1 MVEEANNGVKEAA
14 HLRRL
19 IENQPSC
26 LIRIAVADARMLA
39 VNDAAQRL
47 LEVENLGQALGSTLT
62 TRIAAEQQGRFSEF
76 IARVWGGTAGSYE
89 CELVGGSGGQ
99 RTVVFSGISLPDHPD
114 SIPSV
119 LVAVQDSSVL
129 ARLTDTLSESEA
141 DRERLEARH
150 VAELTRLEE
159 TLAAHHEEKL
169 TLLARDSDRA
179 LEELK
184 EQLQQAIAAR
194 EQLESQLAERDALHR
209 RLVGEHEADQIVVE
223 RVLAAAAVKRERA
236 KKELT
241 DTLVERDGLIEHAR
255 RLAPLVAAGRM
266 GLQIASDLRT
276 ATMNVENR
284 AAQLLAQCPPQADV
298 RKEIEILRNDTLW
311 ANALAGQIVEAHTEA
326 EKKSTELDVTVPE
339 AISDSE

>member
-1 MVEEANNGVKEAA
+1 MVGEANNGAREAA

-19 IENQPSC
+19 IEVQPSC
-26 LIRIAVADARMLA
+26 LIRIAVADGRMLA

-76 IARVWGGTAGSYE
+76 VARVWGGTPGSCE
-89 CELVGGSGGQ
+89 CELVGGSSGQ
-99 RTVVFSGISLPDHPD
+99 RTVVFSGVSLPDHPD
-114 SIPSV
+114 TIPSV
-119 LVAVQDSSVL
+119 LVAVQDRSAL
-129 ARLTDTLSESEA
+129 ARLTDALSESEG

-150 VAELTRLEE
+150 AAALTRLEE
-159 TLAAHHEEKL
+159 TLAAQHEEKL

-194 EQLESQLAERDALHR
+194 EQLELQLAERDALHR

-241 DTLVERDGLIEHAR
+241 DALVQRDGLVEHAR

-266 GLQIASDLRT
+266 GLQIANDLRT
-276 ATMNVENR
+276 ATTNVENR
-284 AAQLLAQCPPQADV
+284 AAQLLSQCPPEADV

-311 ANALAGQIVEAHTEA
+311 ANALAGQIVEAHLEA
-326 EKKSTELDVTVPE
+326 ARSTELDVTVPE

>member
-1 MVEEANNGVKEAA
+1 MVGEANNGVKEAA

-19 IENQPSC
+19 IEIQPSC
-26 LIRIAVADARMLA
+26 LMRVAVEDGRMLA
-39 VNDAAQRL
+39 INDAAQRL

-62 TRIAAEQQGRFSEF
+62 TRITPAQQSRWTEF
-76 IARVWGGTAGSYE
+76 IARVWSGTPGSCE

-114 SIPSV
+114 TIPSV

-150 VAELTRLEE
+150 AAALTRLEE
-159 TLAAHHEEKL
+159 TLAAQHEEKL
-169 TLLARDSDRA
+169 RLQARDFDRA

-184 EQLQQAIAAR
+184 EQLQQAIVTR
-194 EQLESQLAERDALHR
+194 EQLESQLAEREALHR
-209 RLVGEHEADQIVVE
+209 KMVAEHEADQTVVE
-223 RVLAAAAVKRERA
+223 RVLASAAVKRERA

-276 ATMNVENR
+276 TTMNVENR
-284 AAQLLAQCPPQADV
+284 AAQLLAQCPPEADV

-326 EKKSTELDVTVPE
+326 AKQSTELDVTIPE
-339 AISDSE
+339 TISDSD